1 MSEEELA
8 KKANDFEEEHGWC
21 PDYGYDT
28 ERRKIEI
35 EITKKTTLQPDVELE
50 AIIELDEEEE

>member
-28 ERRKIEI
+28 DMNVSKEEYNEILERWKADVHDIFRKMKE
-35 EITKKTTLQPDVELE
+35 KK
-50 AIIELDEEEE
+50 